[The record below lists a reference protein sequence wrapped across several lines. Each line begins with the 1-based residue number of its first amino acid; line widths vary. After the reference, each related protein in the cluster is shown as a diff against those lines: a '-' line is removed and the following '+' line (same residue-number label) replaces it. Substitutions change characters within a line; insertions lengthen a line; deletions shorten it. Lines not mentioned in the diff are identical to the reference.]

1 MRRSR
6 KPLYVLLAYREF
18 ESLPL
23 RCRWSFSYGVRRP
36 VSARND
42 QPAGE
47 RLPDEPSVRSVFA
60 IL

>member
-23 RCRWSFSYGVRRP
+23 RWDGLAPQRLEMLVAVTIEPRERDASP
-36 VSARND
+36 PARLD
-42 QPAGE
+42 V
-47 RLPDEPSVRSVFA
+47 DPSLV
-60 IL
+60 